1 MDTLNLNLLARE
13 KARSE
18 LVSRLEMDR
27 GRYEAVCLFLFQSI
41 CVVYGVGSQLRHK
54 HKDFEKTW
62 AEQKK
67 QELRQIEDGLIKAQ
81 KEVERQAARM
91 KEAVTTTP
99 GSSDIENLK
108 VCKLSLNCNDTD
120 RYGILVDTEMLDV
133 SY

>member
-1 MDTLNLNLLARE
+1 
-13 KARSE
+13 
-18 LVSRLEMDR
+18 
-27 GRYEAVCLFLFQSI
+27 
-41 CVVYGVGSQLRHK
+41 
-54 HKDFEKTW
+54 
-62 AEQKK
+62 
-67 QELRQIEDGLIKAQ
+67 
-81 KEVERQAARM
+81 M